1 MRPKPETSD
10 ASAPDVVV
18 IALVRRVTDPSQTLP
33 TRPRASKG
41 ASMTREAEKYRAY
54 ERECLRQARQAH
66 SSERRIKLFELA
78 RVWADAAL
86 AVEVDKATGDV
97 LSPSSRPAK
106 RTRSSG

>member
-33 TRPRASKG
+33 IRPRASKG
-41 ASMTREAEKYRAY
+41 GSMSREAEKYRAY
-54 ERECLRQARQAH
+54 ERECLRQAQQAH
-66 SSERRIKLFELA
+66 SSERRDKLVELA

-86 AVEVDKATGDV
+86 AVEVDEATGDAAR
-97 LSPSSRPAK
+97 SSRK
-106 RTRSSG
+106 GE